1 MYVYANTVVSSNM
14 SSRFAW
20 LYKIVQKVR
29 ITYLL
34 LRQVGKSALS
44 KVLLGRHFSNKELFS
59 YFSLKWKPSAHLNNY
74 IKLLIIYCIK
84 ILIYRIMWQ
93 TWFTCSSLFH
103 PGPVDSTHPR
113 YTTAQM
119 RDQGWEDSNSGTLVQ
134 NNN

>member
-74 IKLLIIYCIK
+74 IKLLIIYKDTNIGLCGK
-84 ILIYRIMWQ
+84 LDLRVVHCFILGQWIPHIPGIQQPKWGIRDGRIQ
-93 TWFTCSSLFH
+93 TV
-103 PGPVDSTHPR
+103 GP
-113 YTTAQM
+113 
-119 RDQGWEDSNSGTLVQ
+119 
-134 NNN
+134 